1 MSDQQLFREV
11 DEEVRQDRYQQ
22 LWKRYGTYAAVAV
35 VLIVGATI
43 AFVAWRD
50 AQQSARDAD
59 STRFLGA
66 VVQESV
72 QAESA
77 LLELRALAENGT
89 PAYRFLAQL
98 REARLLA
105 TQGDKA
111 QALSVF
117 DSIAADSDLRDTYRD
132 LARLLAVA
140 NGLDVLSQSEV
151 EQRIGPLDA
160 EGNPFRVT
168 AREFLAVAALQA
180 GERERAAE
188 LLRANQADPSAPVA
202 SRARATELLMAIGL

>member
-43 AFVAWRD
+43 GIVVWQD
-50 AQQSARDAD
+50 AQQKARDAD
-59 STRFLGA
+59 STRFLNA

-72 QAESA
+72 QVDSA
-77 LLELRALAENGT
+77 LLELRALAEDGS
-89 PAYRFLAQL
+89 PAYRFLAKL

-117 DSIAADSDLRDTYRD
+117 DSIAADSDLGDTYRD

-140 NGLDVLSQSEV
+140 NGLEVLSQTEV
-151 EQRIGPLDA
+151 EQRIGSLNT
-160 EGNPFRVT
+160 EGNPFRAT

-188 LLRANQADPSAPVA
+188 LLRANQADSSVPVA
-202 SRARATELLMAIGL
+202 SRARATELLTAIGL

>member
-22 LWKRYGTYAAVAV
+22 LWKRYGTYTVVAV

-43 AFVAWRD
+43 GIVVWQD
-50 AQQSARDAD
+50 AQQKAREAD
-59 STRFLGA
+59 STRFLDA

-72 QAESA
+72 QADSA
-77 LLELRALAENGT
+77 LLELRALAEDGS
-89 PAYRFLAQL
+89 PAYRFLAKL

-117 DSIAADSDLRDTYRD
+117 DSIAADPDLRDTYRD

-140 NGLDVLSQSEV
+140 NGLEVLSLTEV
-151 EQRIGPLDA
+151 EQRIGSINT
-160 EGNPFRVT
+160 EGNPFQAT

-188 LLRANQADPSAPVA
+188 LLRANQADSSAPVA
-202 SRARATELLMAIGL
+202 SRARATELLTAIGL

>member
-1 MSDQQLFREV
+1 MSDHLFREV

-22 LWKRYGTYAAVAV
+22 LWKRYGTYAAVAAA
-35 VLIVGATI
+35 LIVGATI
-43 AFVAWRD
+43 AIVVWRD

-59 STRFLGA
+59 STRFLNA

-72 QAESA
+72 QADSA
-77 LLELRALAENGT
+77 LLELRSLAQDGT

-111 QALSVF
+111 QALAIF
-117 DSIAADSDLRDTYRD
+117 DSVAADSDLRGTYRD

-140 NGLDVLSQSEV
+140 NGLDVLSQSEI
-151 EQRIGPLDA
+151 EERIGPLNT
-160 EGNPFRVT
+160 ESNPFRVT
-168 AREFLAVAALQA
+168 AREFLAIAAIQA

-188 LLRANQADPSAPVA
+188 LLRTNQVDSSAPVS
-202 SRARATELLMAIGL
+202 SRARATELLTAIGL

>member
-22 LWKRYGTYAAVAV
+22 LWKRYGTYAVIAA
-35 VLIVGATI
+35 VLIVAGTI
-43 AFVAWRD
+43 AFVLWRD
-50 AQQSARDAD
+50 AQQSARDND
-59 STRFLGA
+59 STRFLDA

-72 QAESA
+72 QADSA
-77 LLELRALAENGT
+77 LLQLRELAQDGT

-117 DSIAADSDLRDTYRD
+117 DSIAADSDLQDTYRD

-151 EQRIGPLDA
+151 EARIGPLNTD
-160 EGNPFRVT
+160 GNPFRVT
-168 AREFLAVAALQA
+168 AREFLAVAAIQA

-188 LLRANQADPSAPVA
+188 LLRANQTDPSAPVA
-202 SRARATELLMAIGL
+202 SRARATELLTAIGL

>member
-22 LWKRYGTYAAVAV
+22 LWKTYGTYAVIAA
-35 VLIVGATI
+35 VLIVAGTI
-43 AFVAWRD
+43 AFVLWRD

-59 STRFLGA
+59 STRFLDA

-72 QAESA
+72 QADTA
-77 LLELRALAENGT
+77 LQELRALAQDGT

-111 QALSVF
+111 QALAIF
-117 DSIAADSDLRDTYRD
+117 DSIAADSDLRGTYRD

-140 NGLDVLSQSEV
+140 NGLDVLSQNEV
-151 EQRIGPLDA
+151 EERIGPLNVA
-160 EGNPFRVT
+160 GNPFQVT
-168 AREFLAVAALQA
+168 AREFLAVSAIQA

-188 LLRANQADPSAPVA
+188 LLRANQTDPSAPVA
-202 SRARATELLMAIGL
+202 SRARATELLTAIGL

>member
-1 MSDQQLFREV
+1 MSDEQLFREV

-22 LWKRYGTYAAVAV
+22 LWKTYGTYAVIAA
-35 VLIVGATI
+35 VLIVGGTI
-43 AFVAWRD
+43 AFVLWRD
-50 AQQSARDAD
+50 AQVSARDAD
-59 STRFLGA
+59 STRFLDA
-66 VVQESV
+66 VLQESV
-72 QAESA
+72 QADTA
-77 LLELRALAENGT
+77 LQELRTLAQDGT

-111 QALSVF
+111 QALAIF
-117 DSIAADSDLRDTYRD
+117 DSVAADSDLRGTYRD

-151 EQRIGPLDA
+151 EERIGSLNTAD
-160 EGNPFRVT
+160 NPFRVT
-168 AREFLAVAALQA
+168 AREFLAVAAIQA

-188 LLRANQADPSAPVA
+188 LLRANQTDPSAPVA
-202 SRARATELLMAIGL
+202 SRARATELLTAIGL